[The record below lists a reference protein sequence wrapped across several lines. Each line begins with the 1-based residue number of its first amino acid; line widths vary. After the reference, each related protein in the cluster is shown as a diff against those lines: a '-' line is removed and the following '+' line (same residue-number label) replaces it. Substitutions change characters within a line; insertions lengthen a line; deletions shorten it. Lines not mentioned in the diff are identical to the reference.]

1 MITFG
6 YLVFNSILM
15 GKKPQLSLDVF
26 IYPLPPRDAP
36 DEGRENDANHD
47 NDEINNNLVEQLIP
61 EWSLAVVIIRQ
72 LI

>member
-1 MITFG
+1 M
-6 YLVFNSILM
+6 
-15 GKKPQLSLDVF
+15 F

-47 NDEINNNLVEQLIP
+47 DDEINNNLVEQLIP